1 MPTRDMSK
9 RSVEERLEI
18 LEKRVEELE
27 KSRIFISEN
36 ENSINRASP
45 SAMKD
50 LLSLP
55 DSMQKTMLAL
65 QEIGEGTAGDVALKT
80 ERNRSVETIYLNG
93 LVRMGQVFRERRG
106 HRVYFKPMRYY

>member
-1 MPTRDMSK
+1 MSK
-9 RSVEERLEI
+9 RSVEERLET

-27 KSRIFISEN
+27 QSKIFLSKN
-36 ENSINRASP
+36 EKSINRASP
-45 SAMKD
+45 SAMAD

-65 QEIGEGTAGDVALKT
+65 QEIREGTAADVAVKT

-93 LVRMGQVFRERRG
+93 LVRSGLASRKRRG
-106 HRVYFKPMRYY
+106 HKVYFKPLRYY

>member
-1 MPTRDMSK
+1 MSK
-9 RSVEERLEI
+9 RSVEERLET

-27 KSRIFISEN
+27 RSRLFLSRSE
-36 ENSINRASP
+36 ESINRASP
-45 SAMKD
+45 STMTD

-65 QEIGEGTAGDVALKT
+65 QEIREGTAAEVAVKT
-80 ERNRSVETIYLNG
+80 KRNRSVETIYLNG
-93 LVRMGQVFRERRG
+93 LFRTGQVVRERRG